1 MTEMNLA
8 DLVLL
13 TTGGEAEIYDLD
25 PDRILRVLWR
35 DNGKSEEKD
44 VILQEILANESIHV
58 PKVYEYL
65 HIQDRAA
72 CIMEKIHGDTLTNE
86 MRKNI
91 RVLVK
96 VPHILA
102 ELQKKVSS
110 IVMPDSYPSI
120 RDLFTFVTE
129 HGRLQ
134 DKELTAFVAQLF
146 NGQRTE
152 SMLCHGDFHPG
163 NILVSNE
170 TMTIIDWSGSYSGNP
185 IADIAHTYIL
195 MRQMPRLPGQ
205 STGNYRVMSFVARI
219 IAARYL
225 NAAKNLWG
233 FDWATFSAWTVIMSF
248 QRVTFG
254 LPGERDDRIAYIRK
268 CLSLHRDGVSMKK
281 WFRRV

>member
-65 HIQDRAA
+65 RIQDRAA

-134 DKELTAFVAQLF
+134 DKELTAFVTQIF
-146 NGQRTE
+146 NEQRTE
-152 SMLCHGDFHPG
+152 LMLCHGDFHPG

-170 TMTIIDWSGSYSGNP
+170 TLTIIDWSGSYSGNP